1 MVSAANGTGCAHQE
15 GGGVLGWISVA
26 MSMAAD
32 SRENARGGVLELL
45 EGRVLLEA
53 LGEIL
58 GALRVQSVVAE
69 AVSTGRIGVSA
80 AADSRESEDV
90 RRT

>member
-1 MVSAANGTGCAHQE
+1 M
-15 GGGVLGWISVA
+15 GWISVA

-58 GALRVQSVVAE
+58 GGLRVQSVVAE

-80 AADSRESEDV
+80 AAD
-90 RRT
+90 TPF

>member
-1 MVSAANGTGCAHQE
+1 MLGGRRIEVVVLETANKSQNG
-15 GGGVLGWISVA
+15 LSV
-26 MSMAAD
+26 AAD

-58 GALRVQSVVAE
+58 GGLRVQSVVAE

-80 AADSRESEDV
+80 AADSRDRRV
-90 RRT
+90 GRRT

>member
-1 MVSAANGTGCAHQE
+1 MLGGRRIEGVVLETANESQNGVSA
-15 GGGVLGWISVA
+15 
-26 MSMAAD
+26 AAD

-58 GALRVQSVVAE
+58 GGLRVQSVVAE

-80 AADSRESEDV
+80 AADGRIQGGGQ
-90 RRT
+90 RT